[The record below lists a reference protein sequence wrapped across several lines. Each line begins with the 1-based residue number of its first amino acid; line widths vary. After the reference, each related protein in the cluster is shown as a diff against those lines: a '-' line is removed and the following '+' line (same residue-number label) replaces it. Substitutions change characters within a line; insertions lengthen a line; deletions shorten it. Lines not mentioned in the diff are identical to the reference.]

1 MPLNAQIMLSIL
13 AHETSAGDLSKT
25 LRATPASYAATLTD
39 GTGANQAQIV
49 WSFSGAFGG
58 EYFFGGEGFT
68 NFSDSRGNVNFSS
81 IKTIYIKNTGTTPFN
96 TLLKGDWPTGPTN
109 TPGSGG
115 IEVNPGAVLFMCRS
129 DATGWS
135 TAGGYIGVSS
145 DTNGSCEVVLI
156 GEGTI
161 T

>member
-1 MPLNAQIMLSIL
+1 MLSIL
-13 AHETSAGDLSKT
+13 AHETSTGDLSKT
-25 LRATPASYAATLTD
+25 LRATPASYALTLTD
-39 GTGANQAQIV
+39 GTGANQAQVV
-49 WSFSGAFGG
+49 WSFSGAFDD
-58 EYFFGGEGFT
+58 EYFFCGEGFT
-68 NFSDSRGNVNFSS
+68 NFADSRGNVNFSS

-96 TLLKGDWPTGPTN
+96 TLLKTDWSTGPTN
-109 TPGSGG
+109 TPDSGG
-115 IEVNPGAVLFMCRS
+115 IEVKPGAVLFMCRS

-135 TAGGYIGVSS
+135 TAGGYLGVSS

>member
-13 AHETSAGDLSKT
+13 AHETSTGDLSKT
-25 LRATPASYAATLTD
+25 LRATPASYALTLTD

-49 WSFSGAFGG
+49 WSFSGAFDG
-58 EYFFGGEGFT
+58 EYFFGGEDFT
-68 NFSDSRGNVNFSS
+68 DFTDSRGNVNFSA
-81 IKTIYIKNTGTTPFN
+81 IKTIYIKNTGATPFS
-96 TLLKGDWPTGPTN
+96 TMSKIDWETGPN
-109 TPGSGG
+109 VTPGSGG
-115 IEVNPGAVLFMCRS
+115 IEVKPGAVLFMCRS

-135 TAGGYIGVSS
+135 TAGGYLGVSS
-145 DTNGSCEVVLI
+145 DTNGSCELVLI